1 MTDDWHRVGL
11 VIDVCDVSWEPHINK
26 VCPRLIL
33 DARQAISD
41 ELDRDSGGHLE
52 TQKDAFE
59 ESEGRTEG
67 LPYCRHGGGP
77 MRGDHPLHGVEH
89 LRRGPVATQQR

>member
-1 MTDDWHRVGL
+1 
-11 VIDVCDVSWEPHINK
+11 VCDVSWEPHIDK

-41 ELDRDSGGHLE
+41 ELDRDGGGQLE
-52 TQKDAFE
+52 TEKDAFE

-67 LPYCRHGGGP
+67 SPYCRQGGGP
-77 MRGDHPLHGVEH
+77 MRGDHLPHGVEH